1 MQSAG
6 WGHLSGNWSQEA
18 PFGFY
23 NPTGIFLKN
32 RKRQYFKMCFPQ
44 HEVNFFRFLRF
55 IGVFQMQAAS
65 RHAVLA
71 DGLSTLGVFFLTLE
85 TKQAGSHEGSF
96 LNIFS
101 IAAVS

>member
-1 MQSAG
+1 
-6 WGHLSGNWSQEA
+6 
-18 PFGFY
+18 
-23 NPTGIFLKN
+23 
-32 RKRQYFKMCFPQ
+32 
-44 HEVNFFRFLRF
+44 
-55 IGVFQMQAAS
+55 MQAAS

>member
-1 MQSAG
+1 
-6 WGHLSGNWSQEA
+6 
-18 PFGFY
+18 
-23 NPTGIFLKN
+23 
-32 RKRQYFKMCFPQ
+32 
-44 HEVNFFRFLRF
+44 
-55 IGVFQMQAAS
+55 MQAAS

-71 DGLSTLGVFFLTLE
+71 DGLSTLGVVFLTLE